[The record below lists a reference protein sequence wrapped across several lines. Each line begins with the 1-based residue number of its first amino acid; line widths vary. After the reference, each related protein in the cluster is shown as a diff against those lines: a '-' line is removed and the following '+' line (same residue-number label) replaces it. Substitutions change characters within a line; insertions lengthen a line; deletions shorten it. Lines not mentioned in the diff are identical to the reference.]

1 MRLLAAPQR
10 AILGRPGVVAP
21 AATAALAFAAIA
33 GEPLAMLLVARDA
46 SGSFA
51 AGGLVVGAYGAA
63 AGILAPARGRA
74 LDRRGMGALVPIAA
88 WHLAAIAGLLATAAL
103 DGPLVALIALAAAA
117 GTARSPIFGA
127 LRTLWEQLVAPDDRP
142 YAYALQATMQQ
153 TAYMAGTLAVAALLA
168 VASPT
173 ATLAAV
179 TAATFASIAAFAGTE
194 AVRSWRPAAAP
205 AARSALR
212 SSHGL
217 AALAATAGLT
227 TVTIGSLGVA
237 LPAFAVERGAAPAA
251 GVLLAMLTAGS
262 IVGGVAYGS
271 RRWPGTLLLRY
282 EALLAIFAGAV
293 ALLAAPRGLGVMLA
307 AALVAG
313 LPVAALMTCR
323 FQLIDGVT
331 PAGAVNEA
339 ALWVSAAEAAGVA
352 AGQALAGVVVSGPG
366 TAAAFL
372 LASAGALAACAL
384 TSATRGRLAHAA

>member
-1 MRLLAAPQR
+1 MRLLPAPQR
-10 AILGRPGVVAP
+10 AILGRPAVAAP
-21 AATAALAFAAIA
+21 AATAALAFATIA

-46 SGSFA
+46 TGSFA

-74 LDRRGMGALVPIAA
+74 LDRRGMGALVPIAG
-88 WHLAAIAGLLATAAL
+88 WHLLALAGLLAAAAL
-103 DGPLVALIALAAAA
+103 DAPLAALAALAAAA

-127 LRTLWEQLVAPDDRP
+127 LRTLWEQLVAPDDRA

-153 TAYMAGTLAVAALLA
+153 TAYMAGTLTVAALLT
-168 VASPT
+168 VVSPT
-173 ATLAAV
+173 ATLAAF
-179 TAATFASIAAFAGTE
+179 TATTFASIAAFARTG
-194 AVRSWRPAAAP
+194 AARRWRPAAVPAP
-205 AARSALR
+205 RGALR
-212 SSHGL
+212 SSRGL

-282 EALLAIFAGAV
+282 EVLLATFAGAV
-293 ALLAAPRGLGVMLA
+293 ALMAAPRGLGVMLA
-307 AALVAG
+307 AALIAG

-331 PAGAVNEA
+331 PSGAVNEA

-372 LASAGALAACAL
+372 LASAGAVAACAL